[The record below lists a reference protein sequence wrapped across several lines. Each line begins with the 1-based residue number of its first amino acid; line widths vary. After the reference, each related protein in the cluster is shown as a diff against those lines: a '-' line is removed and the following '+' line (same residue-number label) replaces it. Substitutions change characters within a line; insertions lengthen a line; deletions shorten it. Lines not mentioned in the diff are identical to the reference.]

1 MLGRILSHYKVTAEL
16 GAGGMGV
23 VYRARDER
31 LGRDVALKILGDATL
46 ANEEA
51 RARFR
56 REAMALSRLSHPN
69 IATIHD
75 FDSQEGI
82 DFLVMECVEGQT
94 LRDKLAMGP
103 LSEQEALAIGLQIA
117 EALDEAHERGVIH
130 RDLKPG
136 NVILGPKSRVKVLD
150 FGLAK
155 LLDIGTDGETI
166 AASSTGTWSGTVPYM
181 PPEQLEGQRT
191 DARSDLYA
199 LGAILY
205 EAASGRRAF
214 AAPSAARLFSEILNE
229 RPLPPSKVRA
239 TLSPGFDA
247 VVMQLLEKDPAKRPA
262 SAREVI
268 QRLSALAKGEALVG
282 AAAGTGATA
291 APSAAERPKTIEGI
305 VVLPLENLSGD
316 PDQEFFA
323 DGMTEELI
331 SSLAQFQALRV
342 ISRTSAMRYKRTQK
356 TLREI
361 GNELNVD
368 AVVEGT
374 VRRHGGRVRITAQL
388 IDVATDRHLWAK
400 NYERDLQDVLA
411 LQGEVAQAIAGE
423 IQVKVTPQEEARLAK
438 AHAVNPEAYEAYL
451 RGRQHWNRR
460 TAESLLQSLEYFR
473 TAVEMDPEWATAH
486 VGLADAYNVIG
497 FYGALPPGDSF
508 PKGRAAAATALRLD
522 PDLAEAHAAVGYAE
536 HYHDWNWAAAEKSF
550 RRAIELNDN
559 QAYSH
564 LFYMNYLIAM
574 GHFEVAQRESN
585 RAFELDPLSMIIN
598 IARGWGRFFAR
609 DFERAGELIEE
620 ALEADPH
627 FHTTYA
633 WLAPTYEALGRYPE
647 SLAIAERAAEL
658 SGRGSWGLVGIA
670 RALVRLGRRE
680 EAEAV
685 RLELHDLATMR
696 YVSAYEIALAE
707 AAFGNRDE
715 AIAQLERAY
724 ATRANHLVLLRVDP
738 RLDTLRDDARF
749 RDIERRM
756 AFPVPPKSP

>member
-1 MLGRILSHYKVTAEL
+1 
-16 GAGGMGV
+16 
-23 VYRARDER
+23 
-31 LGRDVALKILGDATL
+31 
-46 ANEEA
+46 
-51 RARFR
+51 
-56 REAMALSRLSHPN
+56 
-69 IATIHD
+69 
-75 FDSQEGI
+75 
-82 DFLVMECVEGQT
+82 
-94 LRDKLAMGP
+94 
-103 LSEQEALAIGLQIA
+103 
-117 EALDEAHERGVIH
+117 
-130 RDLKPG
+130 
-136 NVILGPKSRVKVLD
+136 
-150 FGLAK
+150 
-155 LLDIGTDGETI
+155 
-166 AASSTGTWSGTVPYM
+166 
-181 PPEQLEGQRT
+181 
-191 DARSDLYA
+191 
-199 LGAILY
+199 
-205 EAASGRRAF
+205 
-214 AAPSAARLFSEILNE
+214 
-229 RPLPPSKVRA
+229 
-239 TLSPGFDA
+239 
-247 VVMQLLEKDPAKRPA
+247 
-262 SAREVI
+262 
-268 QRLSALAKGEALVG
+268 
-282 AAAGTGATA
+282 
-291 APSAAERPKTIEGI
+291 
-305 VVLPLENLSGD
+305 
-316 PDQEFFA
+316 
-323 DGMTEELI
+323 
-331 SSLAQFQALRV
+331 
-342 ISRTSAMRYKRTQK
+342 
-356 TLREI
+356 
-361 GNELNVD
+361 
-368 AVVEGT
+368 
-374 VRRHGGRVRITAQL
+374 
-388 IDVATDRHLWAK
+388 
-400 NYERDLQDVLA
+400 
-411 LQGEVAQAIAGE
+411 
-423 IQVKVTPQEEARLAK
+423 
-438 AHAVNPEAYEAYL
+438 
-451 RGRQHWNRR
+451 
-460 TAESLLQSLEYFR
+460 
-473 TAVEMDPEWATAH
+473 MDPEWATAH